1 MSNLL
6 FLYSFIAIAGMEIG
20 SGAGFPTEEDVPLNG
35 DPRPYVEFIANLDG
49 KCYILSAGGRLQ
61 SIKNNH
67 LSKTIRYRLV
77 RYFAGKPQPSLVA
90 GTVGPAGQTKPLGCD
105 RVDGQDQTWRLESAR
120 YVD

>member
-1 MSNLL
+1 LSNLL
-6 FLYSFIAIAGMEIG
+6 SLYGFIAIAGVEIG
-20 SGAGFPTEEDVPLNG
+20 SGARFPAEDVPPNG
-35 DPRPYVEFIANLDG
+35 DPRSYVEFVANLDG
-49 KCYILSAGGRLQ
+49 KCYMLSAGGRLQ

-77 RYFAGKPQPSLVA
+77 RYFAGRLQPSLAA

-105 RVDGQDQTWRLESAR
+105 RVDGRDQTWRLESAR